1 MSLFGP
7 SQIDELEAKV
17 ERLTRQV
24 EVFARQ
30 LGVELEAE
38 PAPEVS
44 DEVLVLVQRGKK
56 IDAIK
61 KYREEHNVGLQEAK
75 RVIDG
80 LDHDHR

>member
-7 SQIDELEAKV
+7 SQIDALEARV
-17 ERLTRQV
+17 ERLGRQV
-24 EVFARQ
+24 EMLARQ

-38 PAPEVS
+38 PAPQISSEI
-44 DEVLVLVQRGKK
+44 LLLVQRGKK

>member
-1 MSLFGP
+1 MNSKRR
-7 SQIDELEAKV
+7 S

-24 EVFARQ
+24 EVLARQ

-44 DEVLVLVQRGKK
+44 DEVLALVQRGKK

>member
-24 EVFARQ
+24 EVLARQ

-44 DEVLVLVQRGKK
+44 DEVLALVQRGKK